1 MTDHSKSAATQPYR
15 TTTAAQEVRKEI
27 LHLEELIDLISKAW
41 PERYVRGRIMHVHRN
56 AIRTAGG
63 GLIHLRVLVQQ
74 VADDD
79 QVYNQ
84 ADNTE

>member
-1 MTDHSKSAATQPYR
+1 MIDHAKSAATQPYR

-27 LHLEELIDLISKAW
+27 LHLEELIDLITKAW
-41 PERYVRGRIMHVHRN
+41 GDRYVRGRIMHVHRN
-56 AIRTAGG
+56 AIRTAAGR
-63 GLIHLRVLVQQ
+63 LIHLRILVQQ
-74 VADDD
+74 VSDDD